1 MPTNKKAD
9 APNFGLRLKSVRAR
23 LALNQSQMA
32 AQIGVSK
39 DTLSRYER
47 GELTPSIDVL
57 KRIVE
62 NYSSDGVTADS
73 LLLDDKPKIPSRS
86 AGNVGWATGFDFQ
99 NGGSF
104 EIAIGFNDL
113 AKLCET
119 MTVFTELN
127 IPLTDKLLDAADAL
141 RDVNEGFDATPTDM
155 FLADV
160 QEIDVM
166 SYLKVTVPIA
176 QQAASLTPVFIEEE
190 SKKDRM
196 TNKYLKEVEKVKK
209 LQEEID
215 KLKRKQTD

>member
-1 MPTNKKAD
+1 MSTNKKAD
-9 APNFGLRLKSVRAR
+9 EPNFGLRLKSVRAR

-176 QQAASLTPVFIEEE
+176 QQAASLTPVFIEEK

>member
-1 MPTNKKAD
+1 MSTNKKAD
-9 APNFGLRLKSVRAR
+9 SPSFGLRLKSVRAR

-104 EIAIGFNDL
+104 EIALGFNDL

>member
-176 QQAASLTPVFIEEE
+176 QQAASLTPVFIEEK

>member
-1 MPTNKKAD
+1 MSTNKKAD
-9 APNFGLRLKSVRAR
+9 SPNFGLRLKSVRAR

>member
-1 MPTNKKAD
+1 MSTNKKAD
-9 APNFGLRLKSVRAR
+9 SPSFGLRLKSVRAR

>member
-1 MPTNKKAD
+1 MSTNKKAD
-9 APNFGLRLKSVRAR
+9 APSFGLRLKSVRAR

>member
-1 MPTNKKAD
+1 MSINKKSD

-176 QQAASLTPVFIEEE
+176 KQAASLTPVFIEEE

>member
-1 MPTNKKAD
+1 MSTNKKAD
-9 APNFGLRLKSVRAR
+9 TPNFGLRLKSVRAR

>member
-1 MPTNKKAD
+1 MSTNKKAD
-9 APNFGLRLKSVRAR
+9 APIFGLRLKSVRAR
-23 LALNQSQMA
+23 LALNQAQMA

-104 EIAIGFNDL
+104 EIALGFNDL

-141 RDVNEGFDATPTDM
+141 RDVNEGFDAAPTDM

-176 QQAASLTPVFIEEE
+176 QQAASLTPVFIEGE

-196 TNKYLKEVEKVKK
+196 TKKYLKEVEKVKK

>member
-1 MPTNKKAD
+1 MSTHKKAD
-9 APNFGLRLKSVRAR
+9 SPNFGLKLKSVRAR

-73 LLLDDKPKIPSRS
+73 LLLDDKPKIPSWS
-86 AGNVGWATGFDFQ
+86 AGNVGWATGFNFQ

-104 EIAIGFNDL
+104 EIALGFNDL

-141 RDVNEGFDATPTDM
+141 RDVNEGFVATPTDM

-160 QEIDVM
+160 HEIDVM

-176 QQAASLTPVFIEEE
+176 QQAASLTPVFIEGE

>member
-1 MPTNKKAD
+1 MSTNKKAD

-176 QQAASLTPVFIEEE
+176 QQAASLTPVFIEEK

>member
-1 MPTNKKAD
+1 MSTHKKAD
-9 APNFGLRLKSVRAR
+9 SPNFGLKLKSVRAR

-73 LLLDDKPKIPSRS
+73 LLLDDKPKIPSWS
-86 AGNVGWATGFDFQ
+86 AGNVGWATGFNFQ

-104 EIAIGFNDL
+104 EIALGFNDL

-141 RDVNEGFDATPTDM
+141 RDVNEGFVATSTDM

-160 QEIDVM
+160 HEIDVM

-176 QQAASLTPVFIEEE
+176 QQAASLTPVFIEGE

>member
-1 MPTNKKAD
+1 MSTNKRAD

-104 EIAIGFNDL
+104 EIALGFNDL

>member
-1 MPTNKKAD
+1 MSTNKKAD

-176 QQAASLTPVFIEEE
+176 KQAASLTPVFIEEE

>member
-1 MPTNKKAD
+1 MSTNKKAD

>member
-1 MPTNKKAD
+1 MSTNKKAD

-104 EIAIGFNDL
+104 EIALGFNDL

>member
-1 MPTNKKAD
+1 MSTNKKAD

-176 QQAASLTPVFIEEE
+176 QQAASLTPVFIEE